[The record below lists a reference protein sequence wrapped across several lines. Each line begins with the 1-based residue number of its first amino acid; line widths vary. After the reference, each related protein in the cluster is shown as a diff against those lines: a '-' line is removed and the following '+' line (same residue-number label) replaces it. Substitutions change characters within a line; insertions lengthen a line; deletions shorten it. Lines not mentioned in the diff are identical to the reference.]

1 MPCLA
6 IFSSIILKINY
17 LIKLQNSTEPMVSL
31 SYRSLANYILED
43 NLIGLR
49 GFLENRHVVID
60 DRDEV
65 CKF

>member
-1 MPCLA
+1 
-6 IFSSIILKINY
+6 
-17 LIKLQNSTEPMVSL
+17 MVSL

-65 CKF
+65 CKNILKKTTYYYVIFMID